1 MRYVKWTLIFLVA
14 LSAFAFLNY
23 NLPQKDIVRIADTYE
38 KRVDPGENTWF
49 WGSVDSGNAAGVNRD
64 VFFIQAIQTNGR
76 PMVYRNEDTGWG
88 WPPYFKFDTS
98 NLQAEAADLKSTKE
112 APQWVAVRHYGWR
125 NEFLSIYPNAVAVWP
140 VAGPD
145 VTMIPW
151 FNIIVLVLLALIL
164 LRLYRMV
171 QRFRERRI
179 DPMLD
184 DMNQAWDRVEDHADA
199 AGKRAS
205 GFWGRLIG
213 RRK

>member
-1 MRYVKWTLIFLVA
+1 
-14 LSAFAFLNY
+14 
-23 NLPQKDIVRIADTYE
+23 
-38 KRVDPGENTWF
+38 
-49 WGSVDSGNAAGVNRD
+49 VDSGNAAGINRD
-64 VFFIQAIQTNGR
+64 VFFIQAIQTNDR

-98 NLQAEAADLKSTKE
+98 NLQAEAADLKSTKA

-184 DMNQAWDRVEDHADA
+184 EINQAWDQVEDHADA
-199 AGKRAS
+199 AGDRAT
-205 GFWGRLIG
+205 GMWGRLTG
-213 RRK
+213 WLGTWRAKK